1 MKHILTILFS
11 LIGFTTVAAQEIPQ
25 YDVVEATPASG
36 ATVSALTTIA
46 VSLLREGYDAPLG
59 IMPGAPAVEA
69 VRVETSAASGQTT
82 ETPIAAPKATVDKT
96 NGNLL
101 ITFAEPYNTPGT
113 VVVRIPAGLTNNL
126 ALPVATMTTQ
136 EIIDEGGCTNPAISL
151 TFNVETSIL
160 PVKDVTGVGYD
171 AQYLQD
177 ADGNFIKDEKG
188 QYIRQDKYDS
198 LIDAQLTPAVGG
210 SDNGDRVTVLY
221 FWYDEKFAS
230 ANYKGGASVTNITNG
245 TSVSIASVGFKSG
258 GDSHRNDVIE
268 LRISTADY
276 IYSDQYHQGVYEV
289 VLPEGIATTAD
300 GRKSGGKT
308 FRFTFGDPE
317 KAYVP
322 EKIDLDAYLGD
333 YKAVSEEGETNPSE
347 ESFTLVKD
355 GEGYFVTN
363 LCGSSLSIP
372 VKPNGS
378 NLELEMAEAHNGE
391 AFMSLKGGNVTMV
404 VSEKEGKHY
413 VYLDQYA
420 IYDANGD
427 LFVGGIIYFEQ
438 QPKAIPDGISSVS
451 SEEGKA
457 DVYDLAGLRVL
468 KLQKGV
474 CISEGRKVLK

>member
-11 LIGFTTVAAQEIPQ
+11 LLGFTTVAAQEIPQ
-25 YDVVEATPASG
+25 YDVAEVTPASG
-36 ATVSALTTIA
+36 ATVSALTTIT
-46 VSLLREGYDAPLG
+46 VSLSREGYDAPIG
-59 IMPGAPAVEA
+59 IMPGAAAVEA
-69 VRVETSAASGQTT
+69 VRVDGAT
-82 ETPIAAPKATVDKT
+82 ETPLAAPKATVDKT

-101 ITFAEPYNTPGT
+101 ITFVEPCNTPGT

-126 ALPVATMTTQ
+126 AMPVATMTTE
-136 EIIDEGGCTNPAISL
+136 EIIAEGGCTNPALTL
-151 TFNVETSIL
+151 TFNVEPSLL

-177 ADGNFIKDEKG
+177 ADGNYIKDEKG
-188 QYIRQDKYDS
+188 QYVRQDKYDS
-198 LIDAQLTPAVGG
+198 LIDAQLTPAVSG
-210 SDNGDRVTVLY
+210 SDDGDRVTVLY

-230 ANYKGGASVTNITNG
+230 ANYKGGASVTNITTG
-245 TSVSIASVGFKSG
+245 TSMGIASVGFKSG

-268 LRISTADY
+268 IRLSTADY

-322 EKIDLDAYLGD
+322 EKFDLDPYLGD
-333 YKAVSEEGETNPSE
+333 YKAVTEEGEDNPSD

-355 GEGYFVTN
+355 GDAYFVTD
-363 LCGSSLSIP
+363 LCGYSLRIP

-378 NLELEMAEAHNGE
+378 NLELEMTEAHNGE

-404 VSEKEGKHY
+404 ASEREGKHY
-413 VYLDQYA
+413 LYLDQYV
-420 IYDANGD
+420 INDAND
-427 LFVGGIIYFEQ
+427 DIFVGGIIYFEQ
-438 QPKAIPDGISSVS
+438 QPKALPDGINSVGTDAKTS
-451 SEEGKA
+451 
-457 DVYDLAGLRVL
+457 VYDLTGRRLVKAR
-468 KLQKGV
+468 KGV
-474 CISEGRKVLK
+474 SISQGRKVLK